1 MDHIGVTAANFVS
14 SPYHMRRI
22 KIMAGK
28 LFDTNRYRIAF
39 VPTAYEP
46 RHVPWF
52 LAGRD
57 VKWVFS
63 EWGKIVWYFLYSPF
77 V

>member
-1 MDHIGVTAANFVS
+1 
-14 SPYHMRRI
+14 MRRI

-28 LFDTNRYRIAF
+28 VFDAKRYDIAF
-39 VPTAYEP
+39 VPTPYEP

-52 LAGRD
+52 LAWKD

-63 EWGKIVWYFLYSPF
+63 EWGKIGWFVFYSPF
-77 V
+77 LQTD